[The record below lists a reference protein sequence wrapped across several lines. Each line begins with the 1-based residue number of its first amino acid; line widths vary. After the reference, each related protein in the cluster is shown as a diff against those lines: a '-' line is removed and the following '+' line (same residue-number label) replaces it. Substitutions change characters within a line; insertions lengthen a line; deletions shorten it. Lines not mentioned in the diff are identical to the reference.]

1 MESRGGDASNIEF
14 IPPKQIAEIAE
25 QYSVSVLCA
34 MLCCAVPC
42 RAVLCYAMLCYA
54 MLCLIFPLS
63 VFSQVFIFQSLILSH
78 FESLII
84 II

>member
-34 MLCCAVPC
+34 MLCCAVLC
-42 RAVLCYAMLCYA
+42 YSVLFCAVLRCIALCRTA
-54 MLCLIFPLS
+54 LSINPLKLHL
-63 VFSQVFIFQSLILSH
+63 F
-78 FESLII
+78 
-84 II
+84 